1 MTQICG
7 KYHRDVDLT
16 NVDFAVFPIN
26 VGRHWMVV
34 VLDTINKSVIHY
46 DSMTHTTSDQMTTQ
60 LKIVKAYLK
69 FVSITR
75 QYLNFFESFVYM
87 QYKRHP
93 KQEDFCSGEVYCL
106 LDVRFIV
113 HLSPLKFS
121 KDDIALGRKRIAV
134 DILKGYTN
142 ALEMSKSNI
151 IA

>member
-1 MTQICG
+1 
-7 KYHRDVDLT
+7 
-16 NVDFAVFPIN
+16 
-26 VGRHWMVV
+26 
-34 VLDTINKSVIHY
+34 
-46 DSMTHTTSDQMTTQ
+46 MTHTTSDQMTTQ

-75 QYLNFFESFVYM
+75 QYLNFFESFVYI

-93 KQEDFCSGEVYCL
+93 KQEDFCSGGVYCL
-106 LDVRFIV
+106 LDLRFIV
-113 HLSPLKFS
+113 HLLPLKFS